1 MWPAS
6 ITTSPSPRS
15 SVSSARHSVIVLP
28 PRPRLSGAEP
38 PVHEP
43 PPPQLALALRQPEP
57 SGLDGFVSH
66 GNASVV
72 AAVRHWADGSGE
84 PYLYIHGAAASGK
97 SRLLVCAAGE
107 IRQRGLSVIYLPLDT
122 PKLTP
127 DVLDDLE
134 QRDAI
139 LLDAVQAIAGNRA
152 WEQAL
157 FNLYNRARD
166 ARRRLLA
173 AARQPTGRLGLQ
185 LPDLSSRLAAGPSY
199 NLKPLS
205 DAGRAELLR
214 IGAEQRGLRLGDA
227 MISYI
232 LSRCPRDPGVL
243 RELLDTIDRSAL
255 AEQRQPS
262 IRSIGRLLEQLER
275 STSDPQTNTLSAAE
289 EQFQPNAAD

>member
-1 MWPAS
+1 M
-6 ITTSPSPRS
+6 
-15 SVSSARHSVIVLP
+15 
-28 PRPRLSGAEP
+28 
-38 PVHEP
+38 HEQ

-57 SGLDGFVSH
+57 NGLDGFVAH
-66 GNASVV
+66 GNGAVV
-72 AAVRHWADGSGE
+72 AAVRQWADGSGE

-97 SRLLVCAAGE
+97 SHLLVCAAGE
-107 IRQRGLSVIYLPLDT
+107 IRQRGLSVVYLPLDT
-122 PKLTP
+122 PRLTP
-127 DVLDDLE
+127 AVLDDLE

-139 LLDAVQAIAGNRA
+139 LLDAVQAIAGNHA

-157 FNLYNRARD
+157 FHLYNRAQD

-185 LPDLSSRLAAGPSY
+185 LADLSSRLAAGPSY

-214 IGAEQRGLRLGDA
+214 VGAAQRGLRLGEA

-243 RELLDTIDRSAL
+243 RDLLDGIDRAAL

-275 STSDPQTNTLSAAE
+275 GANEPSTQSPAQSPNQSPNRIRPATGDPLPPRAG
-289 EQFQPNAAD
+289 D

>member
-1 MWPAS
+1 M
-6 ITTSPSPRS
+6 
-15 SVSSARHSVIVLP
+15 
-28 PRPRLSGAEP
+28 
-38 PVHEP
+38 HER
-43 PPPQLALALRQPEP
+43 PPPQLALALAQPEP
-57 SGLDGFVSH
+57 SGLDGFVAH
-66 GNASVV
+66 GNAAVV

-84 PYLYIHGAAASGK
+84 PYLYIHGAATSGK
-97 SRLLVCAAGE
+97 SRLLVCAAGV

-139 LLDAVQAIAGNRA
+139 LLDAVQAIAGHRA

-166 ARRRLLA
+166 AKRRLLA
-173 AARQPTGRLGLQ
+173 GARQPTGRLGLQ

-214 IGAEQRGLRLGDA
+214 VGAAQRGLRLGDA
-227 MISYI
+227 MIRYI

-243 RELLDTIDRSAL
+243 RDLLDAIDRAAL

-275 STSDPQTNTLSAAE
+275 RAGEPHTKPLSALVE
-289 EQFQPNAAD
+289 PLRPNAAD